1 VTTRLMPDSCI
12 HGLLL
17 EIRERDQAL
26 RILQEALN

>member
-1 VTTRLMPDSCI
+1 MPDSCI

>member
-1 VTTRLMPDSCI
+1 MPDSCI
-12 HGLLL
+12 YGLLL